1 MNIDDPAAPWN
12 LYAIDRASAAAQ
24 TFRDVTLCR
33 YGDKWLTYE
42 EFCAVRDSA
51 AAPGAAEN
59 PAQDAG
65 VKGFAITEN
74 DWMGDEF
81 DVEAS
86 IQEEYTD
93 GEHRWTE
100 YALRRSQYFRKRRTI
115 GQSFNDWLLSEL
127 KAGSLRIVHF
137 LLYTVSEDE
146 SGWGASLLIAERRIL
161 DCGQG

>member
-12 LYAIDRASAAAQ
+12 LYAIDRASASAQ
-24 TFRDVTLCR
+24 TVRDVTLCR

-51 AAPGAAEN
+51 AEY
-59 PAQDAG
+59 AG
-65 VKGFAITEN
+65 VKGFVITEY
-74 DWMGDEF
+74 DWVGDEF

-86 IQEEYTD
+86 IQAEYTD
-93 GEHRWTE
+93 GEHRWNE

-115 GQSFNDWLLSEL
+115 GQTFNDWLLSEL

-137 LLYTVSEDE
+137 LCYTVSEDE

-161 DCGQG
+161 D